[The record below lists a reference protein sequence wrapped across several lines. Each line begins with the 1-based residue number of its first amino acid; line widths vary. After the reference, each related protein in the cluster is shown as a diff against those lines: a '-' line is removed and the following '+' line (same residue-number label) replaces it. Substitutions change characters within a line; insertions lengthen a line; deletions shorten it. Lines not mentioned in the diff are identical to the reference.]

1 MKRFVKSVRDII
13 QYPSAI
19 GGTLIILLLIGISL
33 YTIITIPYQEA
44 IRLWRGGQDVW
55 YQNPPTAQPAWVN
68 YFRREKLPETFA
80 IKSDDTNKEIKDAEN
95 GGEINITLPFEYTAD
110 FFPQEL
116 ILYFKAQFSQKQP
129 YASVTLTTPDGREVR
144 IGDFSVDHTQTFIFS
159 QDTRLTRRL
168 GNIPPREGIFLNPDS
183 ESVKPIKGQYTL
195 NIKVLTFEE
204 DANVDTEFVVYG
216 QVAGWAGT
224 DAQRRDIGLA
234 LLWGTPIALS
244 FGLLAALG
252 TTITTMV
259 IAAVGVWYGG
269 WLDNLIQ
276 RVTEVNLVLPFLSIL
291 IMVGAFYSRSIWTIL
306 GVTILLGI
314 FGGSIITYRSVFLQV
329 KESPYI
335 EAARAYGAPNVRII
349 LFYLIPRIVPL
360 LIPQLVTLIPTYVFL
375 EASLAV
381 LGLGDP
387 VLPTWGKVITDAL
400 KHGALF
406 QGHYYWVLEPAFLL
420 MLTGLAFAMLGFVL
434 DRIFNPRLRG
444 M

>member
-1 MKRFVKSVRDII
+1 MKRFVKSVRDILH
-13 QYPSAI
+13 YPSAI

-68 YFRREKLPETFA
+68 YFRREKLPETFT
-80 IKSDDTNKEIKDAEN
+80 IQSDDTNKEIKETEN
-95 GGEINITLPFEYTAD
+95 GAEIDITLPFEYTAD

-116 ILYFKAQFSQKQP
+116 ILYFKARFSQKQP
-129 YASVTLTTPDGREVR
+129 HASVTLTTPDGREVR
-144 IGDFSVDHTQTFIFS
+144 IADFSVDHTQTFIFS

-168 GNIPPREGIFLNPDS
+168 GNMPPREGIFLSPDS
-183 ESVKPIKGQYTL
+183 ESGKPIKGQYTL
-195 NIKVLTFEE
+195 NIKVLTFEK
-204 DANVDTEFVVYG
+204 DADVDTEFVVYG

-252 TTITTMV
+252 TTITTML
-259 IAAVGVWYGG
+259 IAAIGVWYGG

-335 EAARAYGAPNVRII
+335 EAARAYGASNVRII
-349 LFYLIPRIVPL
+349 LFYLIPRIIPL

-406 QGHYYWVLEPAFLL
+406 QGQYYWVLEPAFLL
-420 MLTGLAFAMLGFVL
+420 MLTGLAFAMLGYVL

>member
-1 MKRFVKSVRDII
+1 MKRFVKSVRDILH
-13 QYPSAI
+13 YPSAI

-55 YQNPPTAQPAWVN
+55 YHNPPTAQPAWVN
-68 YFRREKLPETFA
+68 YFRREKLPETFT
-80 IKSDDTNKEIKDAEN
+80 IQSDDTNKQIKETEN
-95 GGEINITLPFEYTAD
+95 GSEIDITLPFEYTAD

-116 ILYFKAQFSQKQP
+116 ILYFKARFSQKQP
-129 YASVTLTTPDGREVR
+129 HASVTLTTPDGREVR

-168 GNIPPREGIFLNPDS
+168 GNVPPREAIFLNPDS
-183 ESVKPIKGQYTL
+183 DSGKPIKGQYTL
-195 NIKVLTFEE
+195 NIKVLTFEK
-204 DANVDTEFVVYG
+204 DADVDTEFVVYG

-276 RVTEVNLVLPFLSIL
+276 RITEVNLVLPFLSIL
-291 IMVGAFYSRSIWTIL
+291 IMVGTFYSRSIWIIL

-314 FGGSIITYRSVFLQV
+314 FGGSIITYRSIFLQV

-335 EAARAYGAPNVRII
+335 EAARAYGA
-349 LFYLIPRIVPL
+349 
-360 LIPQLVTLIPTYVFL
+360 QMC
-375 EASLAV
+375 ASSCFISS
-381 LGLGDP
+381 P
-387 VLPTWGKVITDAL
+387 
-400 KHGALF
+400 ALF
-406 QGHYYWVLEPAFLL
+406 RCSSHNWSPSFQPMFFWRPPWLCLDWAIRSCRPGARSSRMPYNTVRFFKDST
-420 MLTGLAFAMLGFVL
+420 TGCWSRPFS
-434 DRIFNPRLRG
+434 
-444 M
+444 